1 MTVAVEQVVLQLIG
15 GIFRD
20 VEQHE
25 PRGPVACD
33 LAAQLRADG
42 AAAARNEDG
51 LAVQELGDMG
61 IVQPHRRPAQQVVDL
76 DLAHGRQIA
85 AGALGDGGER
95 LAEHMYPAVGFGAKL
110 QNFFAPLRRQHPDGE
125 DDIGDGGI
133 PKDFGNI
140 VDGAVDGNA
149 VDALML
155 LGGIVVHKAVGAV
168 AALRLLVQIRKERGG
183 GSARA
188 DDGGRCARGGMAL
201 RAYDPTS
208 VDTVGEAVG
217 QHDEQRDR
225 RAGQRTGDPDIAHA
239 GE

>member
-1 MTVAVEQVVLQLIG
+1 
-15 GIFRD
+15 
-20 VEQHE
+20 
-25 PRGPVACD
+25 
-33 LAAQLRADG
+33 
-42 AAAARNEDG
+42 
-51 LAVQELGDMG
+51 
-61 IVQPHRRPAQQVVDL
+61 
-76 DLAHGRQIA
+76 
-85 AGALGDGGER
+85 
-95 LAEHMYPAVGFGAKL
+95 
-110 QNFFAPLRRQHPDGE
+110 
-125 DDIGDGGI
+125 
-133 PKDFGNI
+133 
-140 VDGAVDGNA
+140 
-149 VDALML
+149 ML

-239 GE
+239 GEQVDRGVQEEAEAQSLEKLEVFQTLGIAPERFIGVQQQLEHEHTCRKQPHVQHQIQQLDISTAQIWQEEQKITGRKDHCVQQQHDQPAMSRQRPDPLLELSINCTLL